1 MTHLYIIGG
10 FRGHFPPNQMY
21 FGMDIQNAYLAE
33 DRAMLRTLK
42 ASVMFLKTQI
52 GGVALAMGTVDVSIT
67 EIKQP
72 EELLAFIRDNAINIV
87 MTDKEAEMLLG
98 YMEGHDYVV
107 GFAEGKLYRG
117 DLDDVP
123 GEIVWDDDFSVD
135 DLIDT
140 VCEWNYELIL
150 DMDAERQNPK
160 DMIDFSNKQSK
171 YESLKRDEAILD
183 RLFDQTKYSAG
194 IEKMAEELAN
204 QFIQNLNQKGLNSS
218 VEKLVSDIR
227 QPAISGR
234 AR

>member
-1 MTHLYIIGG
+1 
-10 FRGHFPPNQMY
+10 
-21 FGMDIQNAYLAE
+21 
-33 DRAMLRTLK
+33 
-42 ASVMFLKTQI
+42 
-52 GGVALAMGTVDVSIT
+52 MGTVDVSIT

-72 EELLAFIRDNAINIV
+72 EELLAFMRDNAINIA

-183 RLFDQTKYSAG
+183 RLFDQ
-194 IEKMAEELAN
+194 IE
-204 QFIQNLNQKGLNSS
+204 
-218 VEKLVSDIR
+218 DD
-227 QPAISGR
+227 
-234 AR
+234 

>member
-1 MTHLYIIGG
+1 
-10 FRGHFPPNQMY
+10 
-21 FGMDIQNAYLAE
+21 
-33 DRAMLRTLK
+33 
-42 ASVMFLKTQI
+42 
-52 GGVALAMGTVDVSIT
+52 MGTGDVSIT
-67 EIKQP
+67 EIRQP
-72 EELLAFIRDNAINIV
+72 EELLAFIKDNEISII

-107 GFAEGKLYRG
+107 GFAEGRLYRG

-160 DMIDFSNKQSK
+160 DMVDFSNKQSK
-171 YESLKRDEAILD
+171 YESLKQEEAVLD
-183 RLFDQTKYSAG
+183 KLFDQTKYRAG
-194 IEKMAEELAN
+194 IEKLAEELAN
-204 QFIQNLNQKGLNSS
+204 QFIQNLNQKGLDSS
-218 VEKLVSDIR
+218 VKQLVADIR
-227 QPAISGR
+227 QPAISGK

>member
-1 MTHLYIIGG
+1 
-10 FRGHFPPNQMY
+10 
-21 FGMDIQNAYLAE
+21 
-33 DRAMLRTLK
+33 
-42 ASVMFLKTQI
+42 
-52 GGVALAMGTVDVSIT
+52 MGTVDVSIT

-72 EELLAFIRDNAINIV
+72 EELLAFMRDNAINIA

-204 QFIQNLNQKGLNSS
+204 QFIQNLNQKELNSS